1 LIGAGGAGLK
11 ELVQKCGGPADPK
24 AQAGLIRFPRQGDAA
39 MDEVR
44 LRGEPK
50 LVAKLKA
57 ELEKAVATLRDRVV
71 LAVEIPAGQHRA
83 LIGRGGQHL
92 NELQDRTGAQVQF
105 PGSRSYNQVGEA
117 ENAADLKDVDAAN
130 VVKVSGPRAAC
141 EKAVEELK
149 KQVKPA
155 VVDGPS
161 STIVVPLKFHH
172 VISQQGGFFRIL
184 RTYGVHVDQSAQPTK
199 SAVPPQP
206 PANGSAARIDEAD
219 DEAPAIKWEITAN
232 YQDAE
237 EGESTWTLK
246 AKDQAGLDRAEKQIK
261 EAIEHAE
268 RMSHV
273 GFLTLPDRTM
283 FPRIVGSKGANVAR
297 LRNETGADITV
308 SRENSTIVI
317 IGTEKDILAA
327 KEAITR
333 MTSSPGGR
341 PQRRNGAQ
349 D

>member
-1 LIGAGGAGLK
+1 
-11 ELVQKCGGPADPK
+11 V
-24 AQAGLIRFPRQGDAA
+24 
-39 MDEVR
+39 
-44 LRGEPK
+44 
-50 LVAKLKA
+50 
-57 ELEKAVATLRDRVV
+57 
-71 LAVEIPAGQHRA
+71 
-83 LIGRGGQHL
+83 
-92 NELQDRTGAQVQF
+92 
-105 PGSRSYNQVGEA
+105 
-117 ENAADLKDVDAAN
+117 ADLKDVDPAN
-130 VVKVSGPRAAC
+130 IVKVSGPRASC
-141 EKAVEELK
+141 EKALEELK
-149 KQVKPA
+149 KQIKPT

-161 STIVVPLKFHH
+161 STVTVPLKYHH
-172 VISQQGGFFRIL
+172 VISQQGGFFRTL
-184 RTYGVHVDQSAQPTK
+184 RTYGVQVDQSAQPKK

-206 PANGSAARIDEAD
+206 SANGTAARIDEAD
-219 DEAPAIKWEITAN
+219 DETPAVKWEITAN
-232 YQDAE
+232 YQDVE

-261 EAIEHAE
+261 DAIEHAE

-317 IGTEKDILAA
+317 IGSEKDILAA

-333 MTSSPGGR
+333 MTSSGGR

>member
-1 LIGAGGAGLK
+1 MIGAG
-11 ELVQKCGGPADPK
+11 
-24 AQAGLIRFPRQGDAA
+24 
-39 MDEVR
+39 
-44 LRGEPK
+44 
-50 LVAKLKA
+50 
-57 ELEKAVATLRDRVV
+57 
-71 LAVEIPAGQHRA
+71 
-83 LIGRGGQHL
+83 
-92 NELQDRTGAQVQF
+92 
-105 PGSRSYNQVGEA
+105 
-117 ENAADLKDVDAAN
+117 
-130 VVKVSGPRAAC
+130 
-141 EKAVEELK
+141 
-149 KQVKPA
+149 
-155 VVDGPS
+155 
-161 STIVVPLKFHH
+161 
-172 VISQQGGFFRIL
+172 FFRTL
-184 RTYGVHVDQSAQPTK
+184 RTYGVHVDQSAQPKK

-206 PANGSAARIDEAD
+206 PANGSAARIDEEEDPTAV
-219 DEAPAIKWEITAN
+219 KWEITTN

-261 EAIEHAE
+261 DAIEHAE

-317 IGTEKDILAA
+317 IGMFFVSATKPVLTSNTGTEKDILAA